1 MTELKFIYIP
11 ADDDTVDAEFEC
23 VGGLR
28 DVSIQVCP
36 YGHGY
41 SVNEYGLE
49 DPSDESTFY
58 MIFHGESRDLNEA
71 KNIAAKVAM
80 QEIAA

>member
-1 MTELKFIYIP
+1 MTNLEFIYIP
-11 ADDDTVDAEFEC
+11 AEDDTVDAEFEC
-23 VGGLR
+23 VGGFR
-28 DVSIQVCP
+28 NVSIQVCP

-58 MIFHGESRDLNEA
+58 MIFHGESRNLSEA
-71 KNIAAKVAM
+71 KRIAAKVAM
-80 QEIAA
+80 QEVAA

>member
-1 MTELKFIYIP
+1 MLKFNYIP
-11 ADDDTVDAEFEC
+11 AIDDTVDAEFEC

-28 DVSIQVCP
+28 EVSIQVCL

-49 DPSDESTFY
+49 DPSDEDTFY

-71 KNIAAKVAM
+71 KAIATKAAM
-80 QEIAA
+80 AA

>member
-1 MTELKFIYIP
+1 MLDFKYTP
-11 ADDDTVDAEFEC
+11 ADDDVDAEFEC
-23 VGGLR
+23 IGGLR

-36 YGHGY
+36 YGNGY

-58 MIFHGESRDLNEA
+58 MIFHGESRDLN
-71 KNIAAKVAM
+71 AAKAIASKAATQQVAS
-80 QEIAA
+80 